1 MVSFTT
7 YPISIANNFLVYT
20 VNVPYNY
27 SNNYSKS
34 VRYFTIAIPYGYYL
48 SSGNGSSTA
57 ASTITITETS
67 LPTYT
72 VYKNG
77 VLFSGTRVI
86 TYDINTA
93 TVKKFTIS
101 NTSPFSL
108 YSYYNAVYLKLY
120 PDVVSGTSD
129 TYTIYLSV
137 NATFSS
143 TLTATQQYGAAYG
156 VIFNP
161 SAGLSQFSNASYF
174 TGYSNNSFQTA
185 MNFSVGT
192 DSYTSLPTMEAEGF
206 FSLVN
211 ANNMTLSG
219 GGDILRILSPG
230 NYSGY
235 IYSNYLG
242 NFGFW
247 DGSST
252 NWYITKDGTIYS
264 KNLLLQGDGTNA
276 YIRPSNTNGSLYIG
290 SASNPSM
297 IAVGTTNLFFSRP
310 ILISNT
316 SRTNLNFVNFG
327 NGGLSPD
334 FRIQQTDSVSST
346 YLQIGRAGYSDLT
359 ISGSNGVVTVNGAI
373 RSSSTLELKQDAN
386 SNGGAGPYENDWYY
400 CLSYNG
406 SVLYYVY
413 RTGSS
418 LYFSGS
424 ISDERLKEDNGIAT
438 DTSVIDNLKIHNFTW
453 KEDKTKD
460 MGVFAQEAYQV
471 KPSAVS
477 VGKDELTDEGKLKVP
492 WGVDY
497 TKFIPDLI
505 VYCQQL
511 KNTIKTMEERILALE
526 SKIN

>member
-7 YPISIANNFLVYT
+7 YPIGIANNFLVYT

-34 VRYFTIAIPYGYYL
+34 VRYFTIVIPYGYYL
-48 SSGNGSSTA
+48 SSGSGSSTA

-77 VLFSGTRVI
+77 VLFSGASVI
-86 TYDINTA
+86 TYDIGAA
-93 TVKKFTIS
+93 TVKKFTIP

-129 TYTIYLSV
+129 TYTVYLSV

-219 GGDILRILSPG
+219 GGDILRIASPG

-247 DGSST
+247 DGSTT

-264 KNLLLQGDGTNA
+264 KNLLLQGDGTNC
-276 YIRPSNTNGSLYIG
+276 YIRPTNTGTLYIG
-290 SASNPSM
+290 LSSNPSM
-297 IAVGTTNLFFSRP
+297 ITASASQLVVNQASKIYCGGLGTGGSYVFFRGINGNFPIIDSTDDLASHNTAGLGLAVLGTTVLTVRSYPYNYTQLEHLTGTVNAAYYNLFTYNGAEIGSISQYSTTN
-310 ILISNT
+310 ILI
-316 SRTNLNFVNFG
+316 
-327 NGGLSPD
+327 NG
-334 FRIQQTDSVSST
+334 QT
-346 YLQIGRAGYSDLT
+346 
-359 ISGSNGVVTVNGAI
+359 
-373 RSSSTLELKQDAN
+373 
-386 SNGGAGPYENDWYY
+386 
-400 CLSYNG
+400 
-406 SVLYYVY
+406 
-413 RTGSS
+413 
-418 LYFSGS
+418 
-424 ISDERLKEDNGIAT
+424 SDERLKNDCGIAT
-438 DTSVIDNLKIHNFTW
+438 DTSIIDDIKIHKFTW
-453 KEDKTKD
+453 KEDGTED
-460 MGVFAQEAYQV
+460 IGVFAQEAYEILP
-471 KPSAVS
+471 KAIK
-477 VGKDELTDEGKLKVP
+477 VGNDELTEDGRLKSA

-497 TKFIPDLI
+497 SKFVPYLI

-511 KNTIKTMEERILALE
+511 KNTVKTMEERILALE
-526 SKIN
+526 SKIV